1 MSLADLQSLTTALVR
16 DDAGKIAT
24 GERDRAI
31 ALAVTRY
38 SKDRPHVLVA
48 DLVSAGG
55 KFLDLPAGWQNGF
68 SAIQSLEYPIGDA
81 PPTYIPVDM
90 WQVYQGLAGL
100 QILLIDSLA
109 IGATVRA
116 AYTVPH
122 TVDALTDT
130 LPAVDAEPVASYAAA
145 MLCDQLASLYSNDT
159 DSSIQAD
166 AVDHTSKAREFALRA
181 KTLRK
186 RYFDE
191 LGVEP
196 KRNVAAG
203 VVVDLDLTDSLGR
216 DRLLHP
222 GRYR

>member
-16 DDAGKIAT
+16 DDAGNIAT

-38 SKDRPHVLVA
+38 GKDRPRALVE

-55 KFLDLPAGWQNGF
+55 KWLDLPSEWEHGI
-68 SAIQSLEYPIGDA
+68 SVIQSLEYPIGNA
-81 PPTYIPVDM
+81 PPTLLALGM
-90 WQVYQGLAGL
+90 WQVYQGPMGW
-100 QILLIDSLA
+100 QILLVDSLA

-116 AYTVPH
+116 AYTAPH
-122 TVDALTDT
+122 VVDALTDT
-130 LPAVDAEPVASYAAA
+130 IPAVDAEPVASWAAA
-145 MLCDQLASLYSNDT
+145 LLCDQLASLYSNDT

-186 RYFDE
+186 RYYDE
-191 LGVEP
+191 LGIEP

-203 VVVDLDLTDSLGR
+203 VVVDMDLTDSRGR